1 MQIIYLDISNRGVVP
16 TIYAKQGD
24 VGRTFQV
31 VLTDS
36 GVPYFPTSGSA
47 FSVWYSGASGEGN
60 YTDIGN
66 KSALS
71 IDGNKI
77 TVEMI
82 AQMLSNEGAGIIS
95 LSLNSPNGNQISTW
109 NIPYICEFVPG
120 IDSEE
125 AENYYTAFSNAVQN
139 LPYPDASLSVAGK
152 AADAAATGA
161 ALNGKA
167 PAGYGLGTT
176 GKNKWISSVS
186 EIDDIKENGWYT
198 ARQNTGSPLV
208 LQGVLFNILMLEV
221 SMLDTSWGT
230 QIVRFLEGYVMR
242 RQCSNGVW
250 ETWAWEN
257 PPMVFNTEYRTT
269 ERWNGKSVYIQRVDC
284 GALPASTM
292 KSVLVDAVSAYTIVD
307 LHAIALST
315 DGVTAQ
321 LPMFN
326 SSGTLM
332 ARVNYSPG
340 QIVVV
345 SFSDL
350 SKYNLYVTLK
360 YTKD

>member
-24 VGRTFQV
+24 VGRKFQV

-36 GVPYFPTSGSA
+36 GVPYVPTSGSA

-66 KSALS
+66 KSAFS
-71 IDGNKI
+71 IDGNKV

-152 AADAAATGA
+152 AADAAATGV

-167 PAGYGLGTT
+167 PAGYGLGGTAT
-176 GKNKWISSVS
+176 WIP
-186 EIDDIKENGWYT
+186 EADTLKGYNANGWYYWS
-198 ARQNTGSPLV
+198 ASNGDVDKPFGAGSMFVIRRSL
-208 LQGVLFNILMLEV
+208 
-221 SMLDTSWGT
+221 SYWT
-230 QIVRFLEGYVMR
+230 QIAFEDGSYAGGICVRKIIEGNAQPWDWV
-242 RQCSNGVW
+242 
-250 ETWAWEN
+250 N
-257 PPMVFNTEYRTT
+257 PPMTLGVEYRTT
-269 ERWNGKSVYIQRVDC
+269 ERWNGKVVYTIAVNFGSLPNNVIKQVNAKTNATCVLDIAGYAKNGDEYNPIMMGIS
-284 GALPASTM
+284 GALGTYPYALCNNNSLLVGVRSM
-292 KSVLVDAVSAYTIVD
+292 K
-307 LHAIALST
+307 
-315 DGVTAQ
+315 
-321 LPMFN
+321 
-326 SSGTLM
+326 
-332 ARVNYSPG
+332 
-340 QIVVV
+340 
-345 SFSDL
+345 DL
-350 SKYNLYVTLK
+350 SMYVGYFIVK